1 MKIAIFGDSY
11 SSTYGYSKVNPYASW
26 SMMLAEKYD
35 VKNFSENASS
45 LYYMKLLFDK
55 HQQDFDKIVFC
66 ITAPGRLE
74 FKVDTLKNN
83 SKYVP
88 WYQHIPTI
96 HTIQSRLTIPEL
108 TELDKNRYKILYE
121 YLLEIQDIE
130 QEQYHHSMLVKDI
143 INQRP
148 DTILIPGFP
157 TSLTD
162 QTDCLED
169 VTVFEDKIFNKKT
182 GFYRDSRPCHMSLE
196 NNKIIFNNVN
206 EAIVNNNNR
215 IDLDIKQFTEP
226 PMEIKILYEDIK

>member
-11 SSTYGYSKVNPYASW
+11 SSTYGDGGVKPYPSW
-26 SMMLAEKYD
+26 SSMLAENYD
-35 VKNFSENASS
+35 VRNFSENGSS

-83 SKYVP
+83 SKYFP

-96 HTIQSRLTIPEL
+96 HIIQSRLAIPEL
-108 TELDKNRYKILYE
+108 TEFDKKRYKILYE
-121 YLLEIQDIE
+121 YLLEIQDFE
-130 QEQYHHSMLVKDI
+130 QEQYHHTMLVKDI

-162 QTDCLED
+162 QTDCLENI
-169 VTVFEDKIFNKKT
+169 TRFEDTFFNKKT
-182 GFYRDSRPCHMSLE
+182 GFYRDSRSCHMSLE

-206 EAIVNNNNR
+206 ETIVNNNNR
-215 IDLDIKQFTEP
+215 ISLNIKQFKQPSIEN
-226 PMEIKILYEDIK
+226 KILLKDIK